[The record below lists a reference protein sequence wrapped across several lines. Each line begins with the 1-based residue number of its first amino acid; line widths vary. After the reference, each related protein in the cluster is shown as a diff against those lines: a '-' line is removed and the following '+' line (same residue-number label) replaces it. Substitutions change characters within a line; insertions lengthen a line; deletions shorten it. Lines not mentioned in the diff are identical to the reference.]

1 MELSSKFVDSLNGF
15 FTLRS
20 NENDSGR
27 CNRTAAISKCVNN
40 LNESNSCLEERLRE
54 IIDELKKSVSNIDEE
69 KGMDLICLL
78 ECAERSLQTCF
89 LLTLTS
95 LLMMSASS
103 RLQSSTTVDLWMIH
117 FMYTPLRV
125 EDLCHEQM
133 NSLASIDNKLIILLR
148 AEHEDEVGGV
158 AEETLSDIKYELLN
172 VIFGTSTS
180 EIYPSSYENFDS
192 GPNDTLILVHAS
204 FSIELLR
211 STKNLLRLCN
221 LLNGNCTLNKP
232 IRSTD
237 WCKKLRTLPMMQIY
251 LYIFHEPLAICL
263 LSREDRDKFS
273 REACNVLLHA
283 LRGADSA
290 DIDSFIA
297 KSKLI
302 PYLKRNLLRHQP
314 VVNII
319 SIIRIIHVLAGR
331 VPNLLKTFDNDW
343 TLEGFSDKKVYNGI
357 DLSLKVA
364 LIATI
369 AWCVRSQTPP
379 FPGSCTDRRPEL
391 LEEILHTLFAMSRS
405 SATNSQ
411 EEEDAMT
418 QLGILLCEIIRLPNA
433 DMRVYQCKLAA
444 VKLLMEAPPSYTHYL
459 LLNGG
464 IPPLVTILMLQATS
478 LVVEQNRSNSTEDAF
493 IILPILAVL
502 LKVCQ
507 SSPAAKDIVKLK
519 VFPVDTNDSKNVTSR
534 DIESDRTDRSV
545 RMEAEDAPKGTLR
558 WKLIK
563 LMTWTDTNVKRCAS
577 ELLWTLCNEDP
588 DEFIRKTGLGN
599 SIHMLSIKGLLNLP
613 KNP

>member
-1 MELSSKFVDSLNGF
+1 MELSRNLVDSLNGF
-15 FTLRS
+15 FTLSS

-27 CNRTAAISKCVNN
+27 CNRTAAISKCVND
-40 LNESNSCLEERLRE
+40 LNESNSCLEERLGE
-54 IIDELKKSVSNIDEE
+54 IIDELKKSVSNIDEA
-69 KGMDLICLL
+69 KGMDVMCLL
-78 ECAERSLQTCF
+78 ECAESSLQTCF
-89 LLTLTS
+89 LLTLIS
-95 LLMMSASS
+95 ALMISASS
-103 RLQSSTTVDLWMIH
+103 RLQSSTTVDLWRIH
-117 FMYTPLRV
+117 FMYTPLKV
-125 EDLCHEQM
+125 EDMCHEQM
-133 NSLASIDNKLIILLR
+133 NSLVYIVNKLIVLLR
-148 AEHEDEVGGV
+148 AAHEEEVGRV
-158 AEETLSDIKYELLN
+158 AEETLSDIKNELLDI
-172 VIFGTSTS
+172 IFGTSNT
-180 EIYPSSYENFDS
+180 EINPSSYENFDS
-192 GPNDTLILVHAS
+192 GPNDNLILVHTS

-211 STKNLLRLCN
+211 STKNLFRLCN

-232 IRSTD
+232 KRSTD

-251 LYIFHEPLAICL
+251 LYVFHEPLAICQV
-263 LSREDRDKFS
+263 SREDREVFS

-283 LRGADSA
+283 LRGADST
-290 DIDSFIA
+290 DIDSFIV
-297 KSKLI
+297 KSKTI

-319 SIIRIIHVLAGR
+319 PIVRILHVLAGR

-343 TLEGFSDKKVYNGI
+343 TLEGFSDKKVFHGI
-357 DLSLKVA
+357 DLSLKVV

-369 AWCVRSQTPP
+369 AWCVRSKTPP
-379 FPGSCTDRRPEL
+379 FPGSCTDRRSEL

-405 SATNSQ
+405 TATNSQ

-418 QLGILLCEIIRLPNA
+418 QLGILLCEIIRFPNA

-444 VKLLMEAPPSYTHYL
+444 VKLMMEAPPLYTYYL

-478 LVVEQNRSNSTEDAF
+478 LVVEQNRSSNTEDAF

-502 LKVCQ
+502 IKVCQ
-507 SSPAAKDIVKLK
+507 TSPAAKDIVKVK
-519 VFPVDTNDSKNVTSR
+519 VFPVDADDSKNVTSK
-534 DIESDRTDRSV
+534 DMESDHIDRSV

-613 KNP
+613 KHP